1 MQRKA
6 LWVGMSSVAAVALMT
21 AAWFVTQK
29 PTLHGAVIDP
39 PWRATEIQLQQANG
53 QSFTLSSMRGKVV
66 VLYFGYT
73 NCPNECP
80 LTMAHLKLA
89 LDQMGSQASDVRV
102 AMITTDPKRDSP
114 QALQTFLGK
123 FSPDFIG
130 LLGSPEQLAKVWK
143 DYGVT
148 VEDSGETHSF
158 FVYVID
164 PAGNIRE
171 TFLPDALPADMASDF
186 KTLVSGR

>member
-1 MQRKA
+1 MQQKA
-6 LWVGMSSVAAVALMT
+6 LWVGMSSVAAVVLV
-21 AAWFVTQK
+21 AAVWFVTQK

-39 PWRATEIQLQQANG
+39 PLPAAEIHLQDANG
-53 QSFTLSSMRGKVV
+53 SSFTLNSLRGKVV

-73 NCPNECP
+73 NCPSECP

-89 LDQMGSQASDVRV
+89 LDQMGSQAANVRV
-102 AMITTDPKRDSP
+102 AMITTDPKRDTA
-114 QALQTFLGK
+114 QVLRAWLGK
-123 FSPDFIG
+123 FDPGFMG
-130 LLGSPEQLAKVWK
+130 LLGSSDQLTKAWR

-171 TFLPDALPADMASDF
+171 TFLPDSLPADMASDF
-186 KTLVSGR
+186 QMLLSGR